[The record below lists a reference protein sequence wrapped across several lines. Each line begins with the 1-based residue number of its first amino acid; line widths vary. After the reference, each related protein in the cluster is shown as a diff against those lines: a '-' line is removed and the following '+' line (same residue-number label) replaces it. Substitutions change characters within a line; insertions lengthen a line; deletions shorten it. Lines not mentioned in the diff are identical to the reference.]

1 MKKTYNTFNKAADS
15 ALTKLRQEA
24 STTLTDP
31 HMFKPIES
39 YISKWVTSMQNG
51 MAGDSDIELA
61 TMVLERAGVQAL
73 QWLLDNHAPY
83 DHNEM
88 VELLCRKQYDYG
100 HNNISNF
107 GIIGVAIRMC
117 DKIAR
122 IENLQKRATP
132 SNESIIDSYL
142 DLVGYSMIVVMLSTN
157 SFILPLAVD
166 KK

>member
-24 STTLTDP
+24 STTLIDP

-73 QWLLDNHAPY
+73 QWLLDNHAPFN
-83 DHNEM
+83 HEEM
-88 VELLCRKQYDYG
+88 VQLLCRKQHDYG
-100 HNNISNF
+100 HNNITNF
-107 GIIGVAIRMC
+107 GIVGVAIRIC

-122 IENLQKRATP
+122 IDNLSKRQKP
-132 SNESIIDSYL
+132 NNESLVDSYL
-142 DLVGYSMIVVMLSTN
+142 DIVGYSMISIMLAED
-157 SFILPLAVD
+157 SFKLPLKGE